1 LALIDA
7 DQQGLLVS
15 YGGHAMAAGVTLR
28 AEDFTVFARQFNA
41 FVDEALE
48 GKLTTN
54 EIVSEGLVPTMDL
67 GFAASLVRDH
77 PWGQGFPEPLF
88 DEQFE
93 VLEQRR
99 LKGGHLKLQLF
110 SKRLGQAVDA
120 IYFGR
125 DQEVESYQ
133 ARFAFRL
140 DVNRYRGVDR
150 VQLQIQ
156 NVWS

>member
-1 LALIDA
+1 
-7 DQQGLLVS
+7 
-15 YGGHAMAAGVTLR
+15 M
-28 AEDFTVFARQFNA
+28 
-41 FVDEALE
+41 
-48 GKLTTN
+48 
-54 EIVSEGLVPTMDL
+54 
-67 GFAASLVRDH
+67 
-77 PWGQGFPEPLF
+77 
-88 DEQFE
+88 
-93 VLEQRR
+93 
-99 LKGGHLKLQLF
+99 QLF